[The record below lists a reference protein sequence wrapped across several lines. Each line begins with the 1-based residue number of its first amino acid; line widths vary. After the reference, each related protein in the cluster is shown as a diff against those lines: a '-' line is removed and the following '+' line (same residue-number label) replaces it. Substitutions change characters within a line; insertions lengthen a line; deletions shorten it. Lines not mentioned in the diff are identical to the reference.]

1 MRTCWS
7 VGRSQ
12 LRNKGWVLWGLLLL
26 GIIVL
31 KRVQESQMNVGI
43 LVHQKGY
50 GVVRLPPGATIAP
63 SEREWS
69 SPYRLAMGRPVSINN
84 GTEEQ
89 LRTVPNIG
97 PRRASS
103 IVENRRYNGVFYDI
117 SDLQRVHGF
126 GPKTVDRVAPFVVY

>member
-12 LRNKGWVLWGLLLL
+12 LRNKGWVLWGLLLFGL
-26 GIIVL
+26 ILL
-31 KRVQESQMNVGI
+31 KRARESQMNVGI

-50 GVVRLPPGATIAP
+50 GVVRLRPGATIAP
-63 SEREWS
+63 SEREWF

-97 PRRASS
+97 PRRAAS
-103 IVENRRYNGVFYDI
+103 IVEYRTYNGYFNDI
-117 SDLQRVHGF
+117 SALQRVHGV
-126 GPKTVDRVAPFVVY
+126 GPKTVELVAPFVVY